1 MKVRKHIDDCSI
13 GDIVAED
20 VYTESFNIPIVIKG
34 TPLDD
39 TIMEKLRLSGIYNL
53 YIEKSSPKI
62 DLVDSPPLED
72 KTVAFT
78 RSYEEE
84 LQRFKEIFKNIVS
97 GKRPKASDVSHM
109 TQNLIRS
116 SNDIF
121 RVVESMNFLET
132 IDEYTYNHSL
142 NVALYSMLIARWLD
156 LSEEEIEEVVKTG
169 LLHDIGKSKVDHRL
183 LAKRGPLSPREFEEI
198 KQHPIL
204 GYEIC
209 DSMDNMNSSIKE
221 GVLLHHERADG
232 SGYPMGVKSDGINLY
247 AKIVGLADV
256 YDAATSNKPYAKK
269 KTPFK
274 VFKEI
279 QDQGYDKF
287 DIEVMDAFLS
297 NIAPFYIGADV
308 RLNNNKRGKIAFI
321 LPNKITNP
329 IVEVDGEF
337 YNTSISGDLKIA
349 EML

>member
-1 MKVRKHIDDCSI
+1 MKVKKHIDDCSI
-13 GDIVAED
+13 GDLVAED
-20 VYTESFNIPIVIKG
+20 VYTDSFNIPIVIKG
-34 TPLDD
+34 TPLDEKV
-39 TIMEKLRLSGIYNL
+39 IEKLRLSGIYNL
-53 YIEKSSPKI
+53 YIEESSPNI
-62 DLVDSPPLED
+62 EFTDASSFED
-72 KTVAFT
+72 KTVAFAN
-78 RSYEEE
+78 SYEEE
-84 LQRFKEIFKNIVS
+84 LLKFKEVFANIVS
-97 GKRPKASDVSHM
+97 GKRPRASDVNNM
-109 TQNLIRS
+109 TQNLIKS
-116 SNDIF
+116 SSDIF
-121 RVVESMNFLET
+121 RVVESLNFLET

-142 NVALYSMLIARWLD
+142 NVALYSMLIARWLN
-156 LSEEEIEEVVKTG
+156 LSEDEIEEVVKTG

-198 KQHPIL
+198 KQHPVF

-209 DSMDNMNSSIKE
+209 DSMDGVSSSIKD
-221 GVLLHHERADG
+221 GVLLHHERSDG

-256 YDAATSNKPYAKK
+256 YDAATSNKPYARK

-279 QDQGYDKF
+279 RDQGYDKF
-287 DIEVMDAFLS
+287 DIEVMDAFLN
-297 NIAPFYIGADV
+297 NIAPFYIGASV
-308 RLNNNKRGKIAFI
+308 RLNNNKKGKIAFI